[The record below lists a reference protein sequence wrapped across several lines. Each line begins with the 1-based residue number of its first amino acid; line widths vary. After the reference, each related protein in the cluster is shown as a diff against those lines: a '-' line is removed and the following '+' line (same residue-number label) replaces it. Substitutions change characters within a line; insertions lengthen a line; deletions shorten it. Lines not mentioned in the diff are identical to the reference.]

1 MERRG
6 ASRPGAS
13 STFRSRRRARAGR
26 CRARRT
32 ACVYA
37 WDPDPDGS
45 YTILNRY
52 ASDVVKQAP
61 WGRRLKWLRAA
72 GVRAV
77 IAADVPPET
86 PGLSPVY
93 VEGSAG
99 VPVTLWRVTDP
110 LPGLRRAGRVVVA
123 DSINATVAAFED
135 ALFDPATDVVVHAKD
150 ASVAS
155 AVRDGRAEARLAEDG
170 ADRLVVETSGE
181 RAGILRVDRS
191 FTPRATATVD
201 GKPATVY
208 AADLNLIGVPVPA
221 GRSRVVIDLAP

>member
-1 MERRG
+1 
-6 ASRPGAS
+6 
-13 STFRSRRRARAGR
+13 
-26 CRARRT
+26 
-32 ACVYA
+32 
-37 WDPDPDGS
+37 
-45 YTILNRY
+45 
-52 ASDVVKQAP
+52 
-61 WGRRLKWLRAA
+61 
-72 GVRAV
+72 V
-77 IAADVPPET
+77 IAADVPAET

-135 ALFDPATDVVVHAKD
+135 SGFDPAADVVVHAKD
-150 ASVAS
+150 ASVGS
-155 AVRDGRAEARLAEDG
+155 TVRDPSAEARLAEDG
-170 ADRLVVETSGE
+170 ADRLVVETSGD

-201 GKPATVY
+201 GKPAIVY

-221 GRSRVVIDLAP
+221 GRSRVVLDLAP